1 MAVWKTGPAS
11 TAAAVRTRWRYA
23 PECVPC
29 LSPSGRGRGQRVRAL
44 VVEQGWSR
52 GALAAVRALAAA
64 GWTVGVAA
72 PDRRGLAGW
81 SRRRTQG
88 HLIRPLQ
95 PSVDAFVD
103 SVAAAVR
110 AGGYDVVFGAG
121 EAELLALS
129 AARDALGAVFPHA
142 PHAAVLRAVDKG
154 ELTRA
159 AAAVGIAVP
168 DEIDVEAIPD
178 ESTPVVVKARL
189 HARPDLPG
197 APPRIDSTVV
207 VGRSAV
213 RRRVAEIRAVGG
225 DPQVQVFHTGALT
238 AYAAVRGRSG
248 EGVVAEC
255 WQRAARIWP
264 PDAGASCR
272 AQTITVDEALTGRA
286 EALLDELDWFG
297 LAELQFLVGA
307 DGVPRLIDLNGRFYG
322 SLSLAVAAGANL
334 PAVWADLAVGRR
346 PPTRVRATPGVRY
359 QWGTGD
365 LRRAA
370 RERRGGL
377 LRDLGSTVA
386 YGIGAQ
392 HSVFSAADPGPALA
406 RLLGPSPTS
415 PAAGPGVAADVSERT
430 AVR

>member
-1 MAVWKTGPAS
+1 M
-11 TAAAVRTRWRYA
+11 
-23 PECVPC
+23 
-29 LSPSGRGRGQRVRAL
+29 RAL

-81 SRRRTQG
+81 SRRPARW
-88 HLIRPLQ
+88 HPVRPLQ

-103 SVAAAVR
+103 SVATAVR

-129 AARDALGAVFPHA
+129 AGRDRLDAVFPHA
-142 PHAAVLRAVDKG
+142 AHDAVLRAVDKG

-159 AAAVGIAVP
+159 AAAVGLAVP
-168 DEIDVEAIPD
+168 DEIDVDAVPD

-213 RRRVAEIRAVGG
+213 RRRAAEIRALGG
-225 DPQVQVFHTGALT
+225 DPQIQVFHTGTLT

-248 EGVVAEC
+248 EGVVADS

-272 AQTITVDEALTGRA
+272 AETITVDDGLTGRA
-286 EALLDELDWFG
+286 EALLEELGWFG
-297 LAELQFLVGA
+297 LAELQFLVGE

-322 SLSLAVAAGANL
+322 SISLAVAAGANL

-346 PPTRVRATPGVRY
+346 PPQRVRAVPGVRY
-359 QWGTGD
+359 HWGTAD
-365 LRRAA
+365 LRRAV

-377 LRDLGSTVA
+377 VQDLASTVA
-386 YGIGAQ
+386 YGVGAR

-406 RLLGPSPTS
+406 RLLGPSETKPTAAEPAPADIS
-415 PAAGPGVAADVSERT
+415 EPAA
-430 AVR
+430 VR